1 MMPEERRTELSLV
14 LPVYNEEESLRP
26 LHEEIRAAVAPL
38 GRPWE
43 VLYVDDGSTDGSAA
57 VLAGL
62 ARRDPEVRVL
72 RLRRNSGQTAAFD
85 AGFQAARG
93 EIIVTLD
100 ADGQNPP
107 ENIPKLL
114 AAMEEG
120 VDAAV
125 GYRVGRA
132 DSAWRK
138 IQSRI
143 ANGIR
148 NRLSGESIRDTGCSL
163 KAFRAEQLRAVPL
176 FDGMHRFLPTLAR
189 LQGARRVVEVPVTHR
204 PRERGVSKYG
214 MWNRAFRSF
223 VDLLAV
229 RWMRKRH
236 LDYEV
241 DPR

>member
-1 MMPEERRTELSLV
+1 MPEEKRPELSLV

-26 LHEEIRAAVAPL
+26 LHDEVREALAPL

-43 VLYVDDGSTDGSAA
+43 VIYVDDGSTDGSPA
-57 VLAGL
+57 VLDEI
-62 ARRDPEVRVL
+62 ARREPEVRVL
-72 RLRRNSGQTAAFD
+72 RIRRNSGQTAAFD
-85 AGFQAARG
+85 AGFRAARG
-93 EIIVTLD
+93 AVIVTLD
-100 ADGQNPP
+100 SDGQNPP
-107 ENIPKLL
+107 ENIPRLL
-114 AAMEEG
+114 EAMAEG
-120 VDAAV
+120 ADAAV

-138 IQSRI
+138 VQSRI

-148 NRLSGESIRDTGCSL
+148 NRLSGETIRDTGCSL
-163 KAFRAEQLRAVPL
+163 KAFRAEQLQAIPL

-189 LQGARRVVEVPVTHR
+189 LEGARRIVEVPVTHR

>member
-1 MMPEERRTELSLV
+1 MMPEEKRPELSLV

-26 LHEEIRAAVAPL
+26 LHDEVREALAPL

-43 VLYVDDGSTDGSAA
+43 VIYVDDGSTDGSPA
-57 VLAGL
+57 VLDEI
-62 ARRDPEVRVL
+62 ARREPEVRVL
-72 RLRRNSGQTAAFD
+72 RIRRNSGQTAAFD
-85 AGFQAARG
+85 AGFRAARG
-93 EIIVTLD
+93 AVIVTLD
-100 ADGQNPP
+100 SDGQNPP
-107 ENIPKLL
+107 ENIPRLL
-114 AAMEEG
+114 EAMAEG
-120 VDAAV
+120 ADAAV

-138 IQSRI
+138 VQSRI

-148 NRLSGESIRDTGCSL
+148 NRLSGETIRDTGCSL
-163 KAFRAEQLRAVPL
+163 KAFRAEQLQAIPL

-189 LQGARRVVEVPVTHR
+189 LEGARRIVEVPVTHR